1 MSEHSQLL
9 AAEAAAESLRLE
21 VARLTA
27 DLAAN
32 ARLLAHQSDL
42 AREAEAEAATLR
54 GALSEVQQWRQS
66 GVGLV
71 PMPTTDPET
80 LGQRIDLALA
90 SSPRAEA
97 VGAVVEAARAY
108 RTIARLRFPVASA
121 SAPGLVQAQRDICD
135 ASDALRKALDALDAE
150 VPHA

>member
-1 MSEHSQLL
+1 MEAYQRDNPLHHDGE
-9 AAEAAAESLRLE
+9 AELYE
-21 VARLTA
+21 VAR
-27 DLAAN
+27 
-32 ARLLAHQSDL
+32 
-42 AREAEAEAATLR
+42 
-54 GALSEVQQWRQS
+54 
-66 GVGLV
+66 
-71 PMPTTDPET
+71 
-80 LGQRIDLALA
+80 LALA